1 MGDLRARV
9 NEYFAGVEP
18 FKLITRSIIA
28 AALAYAL
35 ARVLFNFKG
44 TVVART
50 VPLTLQTSRR
60 R

>member
-44 TVVART
+44 TLIART
-50 VPLTLQTSRR
+50 VTLIL
-60 R
+60 